1 MCFLLKSISYVL
13 ILGSGLPFFKICVKI
28 TGSMKNNLR
37 ILEHAVPLGSLD
49 AYTQWVNQVP
59 MLSQEEEYELATKFR
74 RTGDLDAARRLVLAH
89 LRFVVH
95 VAKNY
100 FNYGLAQA
108 DLIQE
113 GTVGLMKAVKHFDP
127 DRKVR
132 LVSFAVYWIKAE
144 IHEFIIRN
152 WRIVRIATTKA
163 QRKLFFNLRK
173 IKNQIG
179 CLGQLS
185 DKETVSIAKDLS
197 VKPQDVTNMEMRF
210 SQHDLAFDGSVDEDE
225 DYNNAPANYLT
236 DQSTNPAHIFEIA
249 ASSDSNSTDLHKALA
264 TLDAR
269 SQDII
274 KQRWLKNSK
283 ITLQNLANKYSISVE
298 RIRQIEECAL
308 RKLRLAMS
316 SPETV

>member
-1 MCFLLKSISYVL
+1 
-13 ILGSGLPFFKICVKI
+13 
-28 TGSMKNNLR
+28 MKNNLQ

-59 MLSQEEEYELATKFR
+59 MLSQEEEYELATRFR

-113 GTVGLMKAVKHFDP
+113 GTIGLMKAVKHFDP
-127 DRKVR
+127 DRNVR

-185 DKETVSIAKDLS
+185 DQETLSIAKNLR
-197 VKPQDVTNMEMRF
+197 VKPEEVANMEMRF
-210 SQHDLAFDGSVDEDE
+210 SQGDLAFDGNVDEDD
-225 DYNNAPANYLT
+225 DYSNAPANYLT
-236 DQSTNPAHIFEIA
+236 DQSANPAHIFEKEN
-249 ASSDSNSTDLHKALA
+249 SSDTNSTDLQKALA
-264 TLDAR
+264 SLDAR

-274 KQRWLKNSK
+274 RQRWLKNGK
-283 ITLQNLANKYSISVE
+283 VTLQDLANKYSISVE

-308 RKLRLAMS
+308 RKLRQTLPSLQA
-316 SPETV
+316 V

>member
-1 MCFLLKSISYVL
+1 
-13 ILGSGLPFFKICVKI
+13 
-28 TGSMKNNLR
+28 MKNNLQ
-37 ILEHAVPLGSLD
+37 ISEHAIPLGSLD
-49 AYTQWVNQVP
+49 AYTKWVNQVP
-59 MLSQEEEYELATKFR
+59 MLSQKEEYELATRFR

-95 VAKNY
+95 AAKNY
-100 FNYGLAQA
+100 FNYGLPQA

-113 GTVGLMKAVKHFDP
+113 GNIGLMKAVKHFDP
-127 DRKVR
+127 DRSVR

-179 CLGQLS
+179 CMGQLS
-185 DKETVSIAKDLS
+185 DQETLSIAKDLR
-197 VKPQDVTNMEMRF
+197 VKPQDVSNMEMRF
-210 SQHDLAFDGSVDEDE
+210 SQGDLAFDGSADEDD

-236 DQSTNPAHIFEIA
+236 DHSTDPARIFETA
-249 ASSDSNSTDLHKALA
+249 TSSNTNSQDLKKALA
-264 TLDAR
+264 SLDAR

-274 KQRWLKNSK
+274 KQRWLKNNK
-283 ITLQNLANKYSISVE
+283 VTLQDLAKKYSISVE

-308 RKLRLAMS
+308 RKLRQALPLLQA
-316 SPETV
+316 V